1 MTHQY
6 FWVNAFFFFLKCVRL
21 YQEELQVINI
31 SEKVYRIW
39 QIQMILL
46 YCVLLQDSALI
57 MVLWLHGKLF
67 LFKQLYRSTCKV
79 DMRVQNLFLCW
90 LNDILRAL
98 LWHRFLC
105 NCVAAQE
112 RHWKVTCRT
121 GGAPQ
126 YCWHALRAK
135 VSTAHSQVPSSLL
148 TVGTGRGGGHM
159 KKRHKLLRNLPA
171 ALKFFFK
178 SYFPRQL

>member
-1 MTHQY
+1 MAHQY
-6 FWVNAFFFFLKCVRL
+6 FWVNAFFSFWNAVRL
-21 YQEELQVINI
+21 YQEELQVISI
-31 SEKVYRIW
+31 SVKVYRIW
-39 QIQMILL
+39 QTQMILL

-90 LNDILRAL
+90 LNDILCAL

-105 NCVAAQE
+105 NCFAAQE
-112 RHWKVTCRT
+112 WHWKVTCRT

-126 YCWHALRAK
+126 YCWHALWAK
-135 VSTAHSQVPSSLL
+135 VSTAHSNSFL
-148 TVGTGRGGGHM
+148 TAHCGHWKGRRSHE
-159 KKRHKLLRNLPA
+159 KEAQA
-171 ALKFFFK
+171 AEESPCSTYNFF
-178 SYFPRQL
+178 